1 LPGTAFLFCV
11 HIVKASSLHELKR
24 PYAQISV
31 TFQHYQQNFMR
42 QLKVTQ
48 SITNR
53 ASASLDKYLGEI
65 SKIPMISPDEEI
77 ELTRAIKSGDVDAVN
92 KLTSANLRFVVSV
105 AKQYQFRGLALC
117 DLIDEGNIGLMNA
130 ARRFDETRGFK
141 FISYAVWWIRQSIIQ
156 AINDKSR
163 LVRLPSNRI
172 GLGNKMQKVFS
183 QLEQVNERAPSA
195 QELSD
200 EMKINVDEILA
211 FSDYGYHYVSLDAPI
226 SEDGE
231 GARIDKL
238 TDDVNRSDQGIDHTQ
253 SLQIEVKR
261 VLGTLNQKQNDIL
274 CKFFGIGIPHPL
286 SLREIGTSYNMSAER
301 VRQIKDV
308 AIKQLRNGTK
318 KDLLKTYLGV

>member
-1 LPGTAFLFCV
+1 VRL
-11 HIVKASSLHELKR
+11 IKATLDSD
-24 PYAQISV
+24 QIIL
-31 TFQHYQQNFMR
+31 MR

-53 ASASLDKYLGEI
+53 SSPSLDKYLAEI
-65 SKIPMISPDEEI
+65 SKIPMITSDEEI
-77 ELTRAIKSGDVDAVN
+77 ELTRAIKTGDASAVS
-92 KLTSANLRFVVSV
+92 KLTRANLRFVVSV
-105 AKQYQFRGLALC
+105 AKQYQYRGLALC

-130 ARRFDETRGFK
+130 ANRFDETKGFK

-183 QLEQVNERAPSA
+183 QLEQANERAPSA
-195 QELSD
+195 QELSEEMQINID
-200 EMKINVDEILA
+200 EVLA
-211 FSDYGYHYVSLDAPI
+211 ISDYGYHYVSLDAPI

-231 GARIDKL
+231 NTRIELLAGDEAY
-238 TDDVNRSDQGIDHTQ
+238 RSDQEIDHTQ
-253 SLQIEVKR
+253 SLKIEIKR

-274 CKFFGIGIPHPL
+274 CKFFGIGLPHPW
-286 SLREIGTSYNMSAER
+286 SLREIGSSYNMSAER

-308 AIKQLRNGTK
+308 AIKQLKNGSK